1 MIKYFFN
8 PERDE
13 FTKDIFNLI
22 VSNIADP
29 FDAFYLPARNI
40 KALSNANFQENLI
53 VLGLVDNVD
62 SYFSNSHEFDYWT
75 QAPES
80 DVIKSLKNLVSHHAD
95 KQFILLLEGNYYSE
109 RDFLPATNVTVVDW
123 IAILETN
130 SYPGLTP
137 VTDKNFSSAQIGV
150 CLNRQ
155 VRSHRLA
162 LVSLLYGLGLDKYC
176 HTTLMHYH
184 KQNDKNLGSDFL
196 NHCSWQF
203 DEHHQDVKEKM
214 IEGFPRMQENIPAQ
228 DEDIYLMQDGIV
240 LDFNNV
246 DNYNK
251 NLTSI
256 YTDSF
261 VEIVSGRLFTENS
274 ITVDEKFFNTIYGYN
289 FPIIIGSTGTV
300 EHLRHAG
307 FDLFDDV
314 IDHSYD
320 RISNPIDRM
329 CCAIYNN
336 QHLIQDHEHTKSL
349 WKKHKERFDRNL
361 FHARNKVYTWYKNI
375 TLDQCN
381 QKISGLLKNKFDV
394 IQ

>member
-1 MIKYFFN
+1 
-8 PERDE
+8 
-13 FTKDIFNLI
+13 
-22 VSNIADP
+22 
-29 FDAFYLPARNI
+29 
-40 KALSNANFQENLI
+40 
-53 VLGLVDNVD
+53 
-62 SYFSNSHEFDYWT
+62 
-75 QAPES
+75 
-80 DVIKSLKNLVSHHAD
+80 
-95 KQFILLLEGNYYSE
+95 
-109 RDFLPATNVTVVDW
+109 
-123 IAILETN
+123 
-130 SYPGLTP
+130 
-137 VTDKNFSSAQIGV
+137 
-150 CLNRQ
+150 
-155 VRSHRLA
+155 
-162 LVSLLYGLGLDKYC
+162 
-176 HTTLMHYH
+176 
-184 KQNDKNLGSDFL
+184 
-196 NHCSWQF
+196 
-203 DEHHQDVKEKM
+203 
-214 IEGFPRMQENIPAQ
+214 
-228 DEDIYLMQDGIV
+228 MQDGIV

-320 RISNPIDRM
+320 RISNPIDRL

-336 QHLIQDHEHTKSL
+336 QHLIHDHENTKSL
-349 WKKHKERFDRNL
+349 WKKHRERFDRNL

-381 QKISGLLKNKFDV
+381 QKISGLLKNKFDI